1 MDSRSQVPIEGKALN
16 DPVFADSLVKNKES
30 PGFGWVFLTA
40 LQSLGKIKWWP
51 KGFTFP
57 AQHV

>member
-1 MDSRSQVPIEGKALN
+1 MPIEGKALN

-40 LQSLGKIKWWP
+40 LQSLGKIKW
-51 KGFTFP
+51 
-57 AQHV
+57 